1 MRFFSGLS
9 YQGTRAWV
17 SRMNA
22 SIQEE
27 LNKCARCGKCRA
39 QCPVFLEVGTEM
51 SVTRGRVALLEAY
64 LDGAIPYSDKVR
76 EAMMT
81 CLRCLRCQE
90 TCPAGVRVD
99 MLINFAREKMATE
112 FGVPLLGRII
122 FRALLPRRSL
132 FDALVRAGSILQN
145 LLPRSGQDARLRH
158 LPLMFHGKRRIPS
171 LSKRSALKILP
182 EVSPAKNEKKVVAFF
197 VGCLTNYSYAH
208 VAQAIVELLNRNGVT
223 VITPKRQ
230 LCCGQPV
237 LSYGD
242 MKALR
247 RLAEHNVALF
257 NSVECDAIVTGCAS
271 CGRMIRKEYV
281 PLLGE
286 AAAEFSAKVY
296 DVGEFIAKFLDV
308 EFEHRRETV
317 TYHDPCH
324 LNWGQ
329 GITEEPRDL
338 LRAAGEYREMPDAK
352 RCCGGGGS
360 FSLSHYDLSAQITAH
375 KVESIR
381 NTPADVVTTSCP
393 GCMLQIQDRLVAEG
407 VNRRVEHLAEFLLKS
422 QKSDP

>member
-1 MRFFSGLS
+1 
-9 YQGTRAWV
+9 
-17 SRMNA
+17 MN
-22 SIQEE
+22 E
-27 LNKCARCGKCRA
+27 LIEKELTKCVRCGKCRA
-39 QCPVFLEVGTEM
+39 QCPVFLEIGTEI
-51 SVTRGRVALLEAY
+51 SVARGRIALLEAY
-64 LDGAIPYSDKVR
+64 LDGRIPYSEKVK
-76 EAMMT
+76 ETMMT

-90 TCPAGVRVD
+90 NCPSGVRVD
-99 MLINFAREKMATE
+99 TLINFAREKMAEE
-112 FGVPLLGRII
+112 FGVPLVGRLI
-122 FRALLPRRSL
+122 FRVLLPRRRL
-132 FDALVRAGSILQN
+132 FNVLVRAGSILQN
-145 LLPRSGQDARLRH
+145 LLPRSKQDAHLRH

-171 LSKRSALKILP
+171 LSKRSALRILP
-182 EVSPAKNEKKVVAFF
+182 EVSKAENEKKVVAFF

-223 VITPKRQ
+223 VITPKKQ

-242 MKALR
+242 IKALK

-271 CGRMIRKEYV
+271 CGRMIRKEYE

-286 AAAEFSAKVY
+286 YAGGFSAKVY

-308 EFEHRRETV
+308 EFEHRDETV

-329 GITEEPRDL
+329 GISEEPRAL
-338 LRAAGEYREMPDAK
+338 LKAAGEYREMPDAI

-360 FSLSHYDLSAQITAH
+360 FSLFYYDLSARITAH
-375 KVESIR
+375 KIESIR
-381 NTPADVVTTSCP
+381 QTPADTITTSCP

-407 VNRRVEHLAEFLLKS
+407 VDKRVVHLAEFLLNS
-422 QKSDP
+422 QHPAKKLLPKGVRPL